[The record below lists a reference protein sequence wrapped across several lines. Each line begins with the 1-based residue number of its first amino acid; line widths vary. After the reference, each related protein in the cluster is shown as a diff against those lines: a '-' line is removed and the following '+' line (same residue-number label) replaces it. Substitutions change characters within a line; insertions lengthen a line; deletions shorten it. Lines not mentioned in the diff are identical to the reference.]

1 MKKGKRKALTQ
12 QPTKARVKG
21 ANIDNISLIFCLQ
34 YSKNWR
40 KKHVKE
46 ENT

>member
-1 MKKGKRKALTQ
+1 MKKGERKALTQ
-12 QPTKARVKG
+12 TVLADRVKG

-34 YSKNWR
+34 YNKYWR
-40 KKHVKE
+40 RFHVKE